1 MYHHAYKS
9 AREDQIGFQKYKIH
23 TAILKN
29 KRNARPSGVP
39 ERGYREEQK
48 DKRKK
53 GGKKS
58 GEMSAREE
66 ERDSR
71 STKKKHALIGERDS
85 AR

>member
-66 ERDSR
+66 ERKRQSVDKEE
-71 STKKKHALIGERDS
+71 TCVDW
-85 AR
+85 